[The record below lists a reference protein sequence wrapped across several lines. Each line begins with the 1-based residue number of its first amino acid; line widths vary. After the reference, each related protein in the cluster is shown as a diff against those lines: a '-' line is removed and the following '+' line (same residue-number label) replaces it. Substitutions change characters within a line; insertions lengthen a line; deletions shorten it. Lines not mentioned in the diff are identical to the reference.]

1 MDFLFFVG
9 CMVYMRGMNVLHENV
24 YVLYGENLWLVW
36 RTKKKRNKMFTHP
49 IALIQV
55 FSKHFEKMNKYYEK
69 LTLKKLLYLR
79 MQSYHLFGI

>member
-1 MDFLFFVG
+1 MECMACVG
-9 CMVYMRGMNVLHENV
+9 NMNVLHGNV
-24 YVLYGENLWLVW
+24 YGLYEEYISLHGGQ
-36 RTKKKRNKMFTHP
+36 KKKRNKMFTHP

>member
-1 MDFLFFVG
+1 MACIGIYMG
-9 CMVYMRGMNVLHENV
+9 CMKILYDLHEE
-24 YVLYGENLWLVW
+24 YVWLVW
-36 RTKKKRNKMFTHP
+36 RTKEKRNKMFTHP
-49 IALIQV
+49 IALIQI